1 MVTSTKMQ
9 HNFKVPPP
17 LVRGVRL
24 RPNFTEVLSQV
35 VEKHLSSATT
45 VPQHARRAGPPPIV
59 GPPPLS
65 TAASMVQPASVSSLP
80 IPSAILRARATA
92 SLCSSAA
99 ASASQLTVHLPTQPV
114 GQPPIVGPPS
124 VVSSGRASQ
133 PDGFATALPATLD
146 MWKRLPPSGDAALGM
161 RFRRQSEVDFAAA
174 AACEAAASVR
184 AASAAAAAGKNNS
197 CCGASYV
204 NPRLRKI

>member
-45 VPQHARRAGPPPIV
+45 VPQHAQRAGPPPIV
-59 GPPPLS
+59 GPPPLA
-65 TAASMVQPASVSSLP
+65 TAASMVQPASVSALP
-80 IPSAILRARATA
+80 IPSAILCARATA

-114 GQPPIVGPPS
+114 GQPPLVGPPS
-124 VVSSGRASQ
+124 VVPSGRAPQ
-133 PDGFATALPATLD
+133 PDGHATDQPTTLD
-146 MWKRLPPSGDAALGM
+146 MWRRLPPSGDAAFVM
-161 RFRRQSEVDFAAA
+161 RFQRQPEVDSVAA
-174 AACEAAASVR
+174 AACETATSGR
-184 AASAAAAAGKNNS
+184 AAPAATTSGKNKWS
-197 CCGASYV
+197 LVLTIIDVALFGD
-204 NPRLRKI
+204 